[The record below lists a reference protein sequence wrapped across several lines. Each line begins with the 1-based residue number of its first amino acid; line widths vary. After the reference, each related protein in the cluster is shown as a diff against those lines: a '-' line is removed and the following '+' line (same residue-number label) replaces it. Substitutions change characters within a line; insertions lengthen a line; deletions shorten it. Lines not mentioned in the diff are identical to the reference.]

1 MGTYISG
8 RVHSHTLYLGTKR
21 RIQID
26 SFFAKQFIEL
36 AYKSETD
43 LPKDILEKVK
53 EFEKSEKINPPIE
66 KRAKAIST
74 KELEADTD
82 KVRNEAASKGI
93 FIDHDIISTGLN
105 ELQLYKTDITK

>member
-1 MGTYISG
+1 M
-8 RVHSHTLYLGTKR
+8 
-21 RIQID
+21 
-26 SFFAKQFIEL
+26 
-36 AYKSETD
+36 
-43 LPKDILEKVK
+43 PKDILDKVK

-93 FIDHDIISTGLN
+93 FIDQDIISTGLN